1 MTERSIRLA
10 TRILVRMIGFASS
23 LRVGLAGFRRLALG
37 GARGLVRLARSLVL
51 AYILLL
57 GTSLTQEKRIHSRL
71 S

>member
-1 MTERSIRLA
+1 VTEWPIRLA
-10 TRILVRMIGFASS
+10 TRILVRVIGFASS
-23 LRVGLAGFRRLALG
+23 LRVGLARFRRLALG
-37 GARGLVRLARSLVL
+37 GTRGLVRLARSLVL

>member
-1 MTERSIRLA
+1 MTEWPIRLA
-10 TRILVRMIGFASS
+10 TRILVRVIGFASS
-23 LRVGLAGFRRLALG
+23 LRVGLARFRRLSLG
-37 GARGLVRLARSLVL
+37 GTRGLVRLARSLVL

>member
-1 MTERSIRLA
+1 
-10 TRILVRMIGFASS
+10 
-23 LRVGLAGFRRLALG
+23 VGLAGFRRLALG